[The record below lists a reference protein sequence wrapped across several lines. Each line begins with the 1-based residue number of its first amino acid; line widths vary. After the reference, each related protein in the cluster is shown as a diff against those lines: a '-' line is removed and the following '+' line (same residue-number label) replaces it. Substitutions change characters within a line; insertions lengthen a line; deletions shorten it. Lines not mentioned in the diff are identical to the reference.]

1 MKNGVLLH
9 RYAVSGGCTMIT
21 YYKDV
26 LCTIEDSLESID
38 ENLYEQII
46 EECIE
51 TLKNGGKIIAS
62 GLGKNVPICEKF
74 VGTLNSLGIDARFL
88 HTNTA
93 VHGDLGMVGKK
104 DIVFLLTKGGNTNET
119 VDLGMHLNERGTN
132 TWLMSFYGDGKASKV
147 VEKKFI
153 MHLINE
159 GDEWDIVPNNSTTV
173 YLIVLQGIAIEIGKR
188 MGVTLDDFKMN
199 HPGGG
204 IGARLSRK
212 GN

>member
-1 MKNGVLLH
+1 MNE
-9 RYAVSGGCTMIT
+9 

-26 LCTIEDSLESID
+26 LNTIKDSLESIPD
-38 ENLYEQII
+38 DLYEQII
-46 EECIE
+46 IECVD

-74 VGTLNSLGIDARFL
+74 VGTLNSFGIDARFL

-104 DIVFLLTKGGNTNET
+104 DIVFLLSKGGNTSET
-119 VDLGMHLNERGTN
+119 VDLGMHLNERGIN
-132 TWLMSFYGDGKASKV
+132 TWLISFYDDGKASKV
-147 VEKKFI
+147 IEKKFI
-153 MHLINE
+153 MHLISE

-173 YLIVLQGIAIEIGKR
+173 YLILLQGIAIEIGKR
-188 MGVTLDDFKMN
+188 LDVTLDDFKVN

-204 IGARLSRK
+204 IGAKLSGK
-212 GN
+212 KMW

>member
-1 MKNGVLLH
+1 
-9 RYAVSGGCTMIT
+9 MIA

-26 LCTIEDSLESID
+26 MHTIEDSLESID

-46 EECIE
+46 EECVD

-93 VHGDLGMVGKK
+93 VHGDLGMIGKK
-104 DIVFLLTKGGNTNET
+104 DIVFLLSKGGNTNET
-119 VDLGMHLNERGTN
+119 VDLGMYLNERGTN
-132 TWLMSFYGDGKASKV
+132 TWLLSFYGNGKASKV
-147 VEKKFI
+147 IEKKFI
-153 MHLINE
+153 MHLISE

-173 YLIVLQGIAIEIGKR
+173 YLILLQGIAIEIGKR
-188 MGVTLDDFKMN
+188 LGITIDDFRIN

-204 IGARLSRK
+204 IGAKLSGK
-212 GN
+212 DLW

>member
-1 MKNGVLLH
+1 MIAYYEEVLN
-9 RYAVSGGCTMIT
+9 V
-21 YYKDV
+21 
-26 LCTIEDSLESID
+26 IEDSIKSIP
-38 ENLYEQII
+38 EEIYEQII
-46 EECIE
+46 TECVD

-93 VHGDLGMVGKK
+93 VHGDLGMVNKK
-104 DIVFLLTKGGNTNET
+104 DIVFLLTKGGNTSET
-119 VDLGMHLNERGTN
+119 VVLGEHLKNRGTN

-147 VEKKFI
+147 VDKKMI

-159 GDEWDIVPNNSTTV
+159 GDEWDIVPNNSTTI

-188 MGVTLDDFKMN
+188 MGVKIDDFKVN

-204 IGARLSRK
+204 IGERLNK
-212 GN
+212 FLQEK

>member
-1 MKNGVLLH
+1 
-9 RYAVSGGCTMIT
+9 MIE

-26 LCTIEDSLESID
+26 IKTIEDSIESID
-38 ENLYEQII
+38 SKEYDRLIDESV
-46 EECIE
+46 EV
-51 TLKNGGKIIAS
+51 LKNGGKIIAS

-93 VHGDLGMVGKK
+93 VHGDLGMVGKH
-104 DIVFLLTKGGNTNET
+104 DIVYLLSKGGNTYET
-119 VDLGMHLNERGTN
+119 VALAEHLKNRGTD
-132 TWLMSFYGDGKASKV
+132 TWLMTFSEKSKSSEV
-147 VEKKFI
+147 VDKCLI

-173 YLIVLQGIAIEIGKR
+173 YLMVLQGIAIEIAKQL
-188 MGVTLDDFKMN
+188 GVTLDEFKVN

-204 IGARLSRK
+204 IGAKLSGK
-212 GN
+212 DLW

>member
-1 MKNGVLLH
+1 
-9 RYAVSGGCTMIT
+9 MIT
-21 YYKDV
+21 YYEAV
-26 LCTIEDSLESID
+26 LNVIRDSLESIPSD
-38 ENLYEQII
+38 TYEQMIN
-46 EECIE
+46 ESVEV
-51 TLKNGGKIIAS
+51 LKNDGKIIAS

-104 DIVFLLTKGGNTNET
+104 DIVFLLSKGGNTYET
-119 VDLGMHLNERGTN
+119 VALANHLKTRGTN
-132 TWLMSFYGDGKASKV
+132 TWLMTFTEECKSAEIVDKRL
-147 VEKKFI
+147 I

-173 YLIVLQGIAIEIGKR
+173 YLIILQGIAIEIGKR
-188 MGVTLDDFKMN
+188 MGVTLNDFKIN

-204 IGARLSRK
+204 IGAKLRGESLW
-212 GN
+212 

>member
-1 MKNGVLLH
+1 
-9 RYAVSGGCTMIT
+9 MIE

-26 LCTIEDSLESID
+26 IKTIEDSVESID
-38 ENLYEQII
+38 SKEYDRLIDESV
-46 EECIE
+46 
-51 TLKNGGKIIAS
+51 TVLKNGGKIIAS

-93 VHGDLGMVGKK
+93 VHGDLGMVGKQ
-104 DIVFLLTKGGNTNET
+104 DIVYLLSKGGNTYET
-119 VDLGMHLNERGTN
+119 VALAEHLKNRGTD
-132 TWLMSFYGDGKASKV
+132 TWLMTFSEKSKSSEV
-147 VEKKFI
+147 VDKRLI

-173 YLIVLQGIAIEIGKR
+173 YLMVLQGIAIEIAKQL
-188 MGVTLDDFKMN
+188 GVTLDEFKVN

-204 IGARLSRK
+204 IGAKLSGK
-212 GN
+212 DLW